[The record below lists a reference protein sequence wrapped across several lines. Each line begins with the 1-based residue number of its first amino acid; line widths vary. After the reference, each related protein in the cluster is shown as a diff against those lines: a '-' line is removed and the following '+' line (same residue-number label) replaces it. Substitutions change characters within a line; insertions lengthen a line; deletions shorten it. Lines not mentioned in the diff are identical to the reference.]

1 MTPVRHAVQSIQL
14 TLTQLSQGSSM
25 HMTLRPSAK
34 RNALRS
40 TLTAYAYTGSSENTN
55 KSKKRKIHK
64 VNAPILEVQNDNE
77 ESLVTPNANWN
88 EMLLKIREMRVTL
101 RAEVDEDGAEVVHF
115 HFFFLILLG
124 PLNIDFL

>member
-101 RAEVDEDGAEVVHF
+101 RAEVDEDGAEVVHL
-115 HFFFLILLG
+115 HFFFSSYWAL
-124 PLNIDFL
+124 